1 MSYMYTN
8 NVGYSADINAAIG
21 KFDRPIKMIIEEES
35 NLCRKQGRYDKLIY
49 NVANSDKFAEAYF
62 LENELG
68 ILSAVDEGE
77 SGEELSSKELA
88 KTFVEHTEFKG
99 DCIINKTLIEDS
111 NRNEIAKRVRKLIRS
126 YWLTRY
132 EFAQRALYK
141 GIEGSMSFAGKTFDL
156 KTADGLSLFNKAHT
170 YGTGAD
176 AGVQSNNYYYANSS
190 SVDSEMI
197 SELMAAMAVTGRQL
211 KSENGTPLGYTF
223 NKIFIPG
230 NRWTLESAVR
240 KAIGTQYQPGG
251 NDNDINVIAGGWQLV
266 VLPLWESDTDRFIIE
281 SDESNKYN
289 GGSMFY
295 DRTPF
300 QVTRNDQFDRNDNIL
315 LHGRAR
321 MSVVHNSYKHLM
333 MCSLVGTSGDAYDA
347 ASSANNATVGAATAI
362 TL

>member
-1 MSYMYTN
+1 MAYMYTG
-8 NVGYSADINAAIG
+8 NVGYSADVNAAIG
-21 KFDRPIKMIIEEES
+21 KFDRPIRMIIEEES

-68 ILSAVDEGE
+68 ILKAVGEGE
-77 SGEELSSKELA
+77 AGEELFSKEVA
-88 KTFVEHTEFKG
+88 KYYIEHTEFKG
-99 DCIINKTLIEDS
+99 DCVINKTLVEDS

-132 EFAQRALYK
+132 EFAQKALYK
-141 GIEGSMSFAGKTFDL
+141 GLEGSMSFAGKEFEL
-156 KTADGLSLFNKAHT
+156 KTSDGKSLFNKAHT
-170 YGTGAD
+170 YGTGSD
-176 AGVQSNNYYYANSS
+176 VGVQSNNYYYANSTGI
-190 SVDSEMI
+190 DSEMI
-197 SELMAAMAVTGRQL
+197 AELISAMAVYGRQM
-211 KSENGTPLGYTF
+211 KSENGTPLGYSF

-230 NRWTLESAVR
+230 NRWALESAVR
-240 KAIGTQYQPGG
+240 RAIGTQYQVGSP
-251 NDNDINVIAGGWQLV
+251 NNDINIIAGGWQLV
-266 VLPLWESDTDRFIIE
+266 VLPLWESETDRFIIE

-300 QVTRNDQFDRNDNIL
+300 LITRNDQFDKNDNIL

-333 MCSLVGTSGDAYDA
+333 MCSLVGSSGDAYDA
-347 ASSANNATVGAATAI
+347 ATSANANAVGAATEI
-362 TL
+362 KL